1 MPRALKVYRSR
12 LGFFETVVAAPSQKA
27 ALKAW
32 SVHQDLF
39 AAGEA
44 ELTTDPD
51 AVRAARAHPG
61 EPLKRAVGSHDP
73 FALDA
78 APKSPPAPRGERK
91 REPPPKPDRARLDAA
106 EARLQ
111 RVEDEQAR
119 GEADFFDR
127 REALE
132 AEAAAARKRWAA
144 EAKDARAE
152 AQRARRAF
160 AKAGG
165 HG

>member
-1 MPRALKVYRSR
+1 MPRALKVYRTR
-12 LGFFETVVAAPSQKA
+12 LGFFETVVAAPSQPA

-32 SVHQDLF
+32 GVHQDLF
-39 AAGEA
+39 ANGEA
-44 ELTTDPD
+44 EVTTDAD
-51 AVRAARAHPG
+51 AVRAARARPG
-61 EPLKRAVGSHDP
+61 EPLKRAVGSDDV

-78 APKSPPAPRGERK
+78 APPKPPRGEKRK
-91 REPPPKPDRARLDAA
+91 RETVAKPDRAKLDAA

-111 RVEDEQAR
+111 RIEDEQAR

-144 EAKDARAE
+144 DAKAARADV
-152 AQRARRAF
+152 QRARRAF
-160 AKAGG
+160 AKSGG
-165 HG
+165 HA